1 MHLSLSLFFLVY
13 LFILRE
19 RERERERDL
28 KHEWGRGKRE
38 GERIPSRL
46 CTNSVELTSGL
57 KLSNHEIMR

>member
-1 MHLSLSLFFLVY
+1 MLITIQKGFFLVY

-19 RERERERDL
+19 RERKRAS